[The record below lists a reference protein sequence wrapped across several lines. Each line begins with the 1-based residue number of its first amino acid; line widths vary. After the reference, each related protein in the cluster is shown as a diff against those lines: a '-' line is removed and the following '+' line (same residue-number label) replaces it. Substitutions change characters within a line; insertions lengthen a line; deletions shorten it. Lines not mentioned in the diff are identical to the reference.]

1 MYKIISPK
9 LGTPGDVFEPADG
22 INIQAL
28 IDGGFVEETHTSPG
42 KSAKNKTKAPDAAN
56 TDQE

>member
-9 LGTPGDVFEPADG
+9 VGTPGDVFEPADG

-28 IDGGFVEETHTSPG
+28 IDGGFIQDTHIDTSKP
-42 KSAKNKTKAPDAAN
+42 AKNKTKAPDAAN

>member
-9 LGTPGDVFEPADG
+9 VGTPGDVFEPADG

-28 IDGGFVEETHTSPG
+28 IDGGFVEETHTTPG

>member
-1 MYKIISPK
+1 MYKILSPK

-28 IDGGFVEETHTSPG
+28 IDGGFVEETHTTPG